1 MPAPSNDRE
10 DPRVPL
16 LEAQLGRRTSALAQI
31 QTTIKRFVTLSLT
44 ERATICAAL
53 LPSVC
58 DIITV
63 DHGAILMCGPEDVL
77 EIAAQRGLDPSI
89 DSPALTAAGHPL
101 WPWVLAQRS
110 AVMLDA
116 AAVGERWP
124 AAPQAFVDGLAA
136 ASVTIQDRPI
146 GLIVIAR
153 KRSGELL
160 DDLDLEL
167 LATLAGLAALFI
179 ANSDAYQAQQ
189 MLLAELEWQAD
200 SAQRALQELDA
211 QLALVDQQ
219 RREIR
224 QLSTP
229 ILAVW
234 SRVLV
239 LPVIGE
245 IDSRR
250 CNDMMERLLGEVVRR
265 QARFTIIDITGVDRV
280 DAETANHLI
289 KMTRAAALL
298 GSRCLLTGIRPAVA
312 QTLIATGIDLSSV
325 LTMADL
331 RRGLDYC
338 IAQLGPSTPNRSAL

>member
-1 MPAPSNDRE
+1 MDASSNDRA

-16 LEAQLGRRTSALAQI
+16 LEAQLGRRASALAQI
-31 QTTIKRFVTLSLT
+31 QTTIKQFVTLSLT
-44 ERATICAAL
+44 ERATICGSL
-53 LPSVC
+53 LPSLC
-58 DIITV
+58 DIVTV
-63 DHGAILMCGPEDVL
+63 EHGAILLCGLEDVL
-77 EIAAQRGLDPSI
+77 DLAAQRGLDSLV
-89 DSPALTAAGHPL
+89 DSPELTAATHPL
-101 WPWVLAQRS
+101 WPWVLAQHS

-124 AAPQAFVDGLAA
+124 AAPQAFADGLAA
-136 ASVTIQDRPI
+136 ASVTIQDRPV

-153 KRSGELL
+153 KRSGEPL
-160 DDLDLEL
+160 DALDLEL
-167 LATLAGLAALFI
+167 LATFAGLAALFI

-200 SAQRALQELDA
+200 SAERARQELDA
-211 QLALVDQQ
+211 QLALVEQQ

-224 QLSTP
+224 ELSTP

-250 CNDMMERLLGEVVRR
+250 CSDMMERLLSEIVRR
-265 QARFTIIDITGVDRV
+265 QARFTIIDITGVDHV
-280 DAETANHLI
+280 DSETANHLI

-298 GSRCLLTGIRPAVA
+298 GSRCVLTGIRPAVA
-312 QTLIATGIDLSSV
+312 QTLTATGIDLSSV

-338 IAQLGPSTPNRSAL
+338 IAQLGRSTQRTLM